1 MVQALAQRPDEWYG
15 VPSGI
20 NQVGQNYF
28 LPGTEYLPSTL
39 AAPWPT
45 CRFGSFDPSRLT
57 DAMLTVNGLPCVLS
71 YIPRGV
77 LPGQ

>member
-1 MVQALAQRPDEWYG
+1 VPAG
-15 VPSGI
+15 VD
-20 NQVGQNYF
+20 QVGQNYY
-28 LPGTEYLPSTL
+28 LPGTESLPSTL
-39 AAPWPT
+39 AASWPT
-45 CRFGSFDPSRLT
+45 CRFRSFDPRTAT